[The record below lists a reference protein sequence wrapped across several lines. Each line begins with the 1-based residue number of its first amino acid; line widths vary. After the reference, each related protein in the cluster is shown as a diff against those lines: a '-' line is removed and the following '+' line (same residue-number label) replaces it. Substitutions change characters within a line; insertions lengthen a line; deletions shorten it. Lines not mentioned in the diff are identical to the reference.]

1 MSKGQ
6 CTLCG
11 DIMESKHRHDFVR
24 CKCGESFLDGGDE
37 YWRGTMTTV
46 MIDEKT
52 YTGEEFLAHL
62 DELDKEDDNGKES
75 KEGPWPY

>member
-1 MSKGQ
+1 
-6 CTLCG
+6 
-11 DIMESKHRHDFVR
+11 
-24 CKCGESFLDGGDE
+24 
-37 YWRGTMTTV
+37 MTTV